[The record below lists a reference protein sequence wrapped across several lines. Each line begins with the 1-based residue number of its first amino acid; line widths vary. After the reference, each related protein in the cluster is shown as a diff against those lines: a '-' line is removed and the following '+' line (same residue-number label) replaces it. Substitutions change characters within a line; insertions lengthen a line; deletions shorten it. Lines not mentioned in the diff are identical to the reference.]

1 MKIRLGFVTNSSSS
15 SFIIGKAGESK
26 ITVDEVFSLIKDF
39 YREWIKKT
47 DEFLA
52 YAREMH
58 EKNPKFPPVINNRI
72 AFDESVKWEKRNEIN
87 KVIEDYVGI
96 SHYDLYDGRDLSFLD
111 CETYKDYKEWAINK
125 IKKAE
130 EKGERYWGIAPFTID
145 YLTNS
150 NPILLH
156 DGVYPGGKKY
166 KEQEDEK
173 NYTYNEIVSWY
184 CPYADGHDTIP
195 AGYCEHCED
204 REYCGGEDARDAVNS
219 NTELS
224 ITERFG
230 QICVY
235 SECGYIADYVVE
247 QLGEIAHLWCNHMG

>member
-111 CETYKDYKEWAINK
+111 CETYKDYK
-125 IKKAE
+125 
-130 EKGERYWGIAPFTID
+130 
-145 YLTNS
+145 TNS

-204 REYCGGEDARDAVNS
+204 REYCGEEDARDAVNS